1 MSANLMSLARSGG
14 KFLKLFGD
22 RKMVRTLPY
31 LRRVA
36 YLEYDGNQ
44 YIDTLVVPTQGYS
57 FGASVLNIT
66 AGEPSKYGI
75 NGAKGPNSRFAFGL
89 GPGGRYGKYF
99 GLSQVNDDTYSSLV
113 LNEWIDWALDS
124 ASKIGTAGS
133 EMVNILNANA
143 LDANGKSIYLMLSNP
158 INNNDR
164 HKGRCRNAWIKDQN
178 GDYVFNAIPVL
189 DLSGRPAM
197 YDDVSGQFFYNQGTG
212 EFTWGELDSQTT

>member
-1 MSANLMSLARSGG
+1 M
-14 KFLKLFGD
+14 
-22 RKMVRTLPY
+22 
-31 LRRVA
+31 
-36 YLEYDGNQ
+36 EYDGNQ

-66 AGEPSKYGI
+66 VGIGNPSKYGI
-75 NGAKGPNSRFAFGL
+75 NGALGPNSRFAFGL

-133 EMVNILNANA
+133 ERVEIQDANA

-158 INNNDR
+158 INNNNDR

-178 GDYVFNAIPVL
+178 GNYVFDAIPVI
-189 DLSGRPAM
+189 DLSVRPAM
-197 YDDVSGQFFYNQGTG
+197 YDKVSGQLFYNQGTG
-212 EFTWGELDSQTT
+212 EFTPGPDVT

>member
-1 MSANLMSLARSGG
+1 MMLGARTASWSG
-14 KFLKLFGD
+14 KA
-22 RKMVRTLPY
+22 LPY

-44 YIDTLVVPTQGYS
+44 YIDTLIVPTQGYS

-66 AGEPSKYGI
+66 AGNPSKYGI
-75 NGAKGPNSRFAFGL
+75 NGTKGPNSRFAFGL

-99 GLSQVNDDTYSSLV
+99 GLSQINNDTPSSLV

-133 EMVNILNANA
+133 ERVEIQDANA

-158 INNNDR
+158 INNYDR

-197 YDDVSGQFFYNQGTG
+197 YDEVSGQLFYNRGSG
-212 EFTWGELDSQTT
+212 EFTWGELDG

>member
-1 MSANLMSLARSGG
+1 MMVGARTASWSG
-14 KFLKLFGD
+14 KA
-22 RKMVRTLPY
+22 LPY

-66 AGEPSKYGI
+66 VGDPSKYGI
-75 NGAKGPNSRFAFGL
+75 NGAQGPNSRFAFGL
-89 GPGGRYGKYF
+89 GHGGYYGKYF
-99 GLSQVNDDTYSSLV
+99 GLSQINSDSYSSIV
-113 LNEWIDWALDS
+113 RNEWIDWVIDS
-124 ASKIGTAGS
+124 SSKIGTAGS
-133 EMVNILNANA
+133 ERVEIKHANA

-158 INNNDR
+158 LNQKDK

-197 YDDVSGQFFYNQGTG
+197 YDKVSGQLFYNQGTG
-212 EFTWGELDSQTT
+212 EFVPGPNVT

>member
-1 MSANLMSLARSGG
+1 MMLGARTASWSG
-14 KFLKLFGD
+14 KA
-22 RKMVRTLPY
+22 LPY

-66 AGEPSKYGI
+66 VGGPSKYGI
-75 NGAKGPNSRFAFGL
+75 NGALGPNSRFAFGL
-89 GPGGRYGKYF
+89 GPGGKYF
-99 GLSQVNDDTYSSLV
+99 GLSQINNDTPSSNV
-113 LNEWIDWALDS
+113 QNEWIDWVIDS
-124 ASKIGTAGS
+124 SSKIGTAGS
-133 EMVNILNANA
+133 ERVEIQDANA

-158 INNNDR
+158 LNSYDK

-197 YDDVSGQFFYNQGTG
+197 YDEVSGQFFYNQGHG
-212 EFTWGELDSQTT
+212 EFTWGELEI